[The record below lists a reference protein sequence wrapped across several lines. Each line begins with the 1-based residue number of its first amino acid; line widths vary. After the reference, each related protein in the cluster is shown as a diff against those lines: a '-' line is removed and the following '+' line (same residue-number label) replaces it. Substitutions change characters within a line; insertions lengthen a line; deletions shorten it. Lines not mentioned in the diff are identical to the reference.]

1 MLWLAFLVLAG
12 SANAETLVATR
23 TIRPHTILTQDDVR
37 RAPQQDIDA
46 LQHESQAIGLEARV
60 TLYAGRPIYAANL
73 STPALV
79 ERNQLVRMIYR
90 KGGLMIVAEGRA
102 MAPCPERITQL
113 ADKVARLVRLR
124 RSAVARRKVA
134 VVLYGFPP
142 NAGAVGTA
150 AYLFDYYYHL
160 QLTLLEKSGWLVAAG
175 VAVLAVRWAHVRFA
189 RKEAA

>member
-90 KGGLMIVAEGRA
+90 KGGLMIVAGGRA
-102 MAPCPERITQL
+102 MTRGAFGDSITALNLSSKTIVADRIDSTGAQ
-113 ADKVARLVRLR
+113 
-124 RSAVARRKVA
+124 
-134 VVLYGFPP
+134 VVG
-142 NAGAVGTA
+142 GS
-150 AYLFDYYYHL
+150 
-160 QLTLLEKSGWLVAAG
+160 K
-175 VAVLAVRWAHVRFA
+175 
-189 RKEAA
+189 